1 MNPYEAP
8 RENPSAAPT
17 MAACAEVMVSLG
29 ATPREAEPWLYRR
42 LWKMGCEARPPL
54 YAGLTQRLVL
64 QALPFA
70 AIWTASMYF
79 MFWRHFPA
87 IAIVASFLMMALIS
101 ILTDTW
107 ASNRTRKSKQLP
119 DWTEIQALAA
129 GRIRS

>member
-8 RENPSAAPT
+8 REKPSTAPT
-17 MAACAEVMVSLG
+17 MAACAEVLVALG
-29 ATPREAEPWLYRR
+29 AMPREAKPWLYRR
-42 LWKMGCEARPPL
+42 LWKMGCEAKPPL
-54 YAGLTQRLVL
+54 YAGLTQRLL
-64 QALPFA
+64 FQALPFA

-87 IAIVASFLMMALIS
+87 IAIVSSFLMMTLIS

-107 ASNRTRKSKQLP
+107 ASNRTRRSKQLP
-119 DWTEIQALAA
+119 DWNEILALAA